1 MADEEYFLSSANSIA
16 TVDQRE
22 AEEVALRLIA
32 RSEVQQARAWAEQ
45 MLGWVLGV
53 DFKQQIDALPSFAEE
68 YIFHYAMRAAN
79 SDPNFPKIVRFMAP
93 PHHWFGTDVPGSRWA
108 GDSPDFIYRT
118 IAVGHGNSYVIRGKA
133 TCANPPSVN
142 YALMDD
148 RAAAPTIL
156 GLLDSLDMQFD
167 TNGDFEITVDPS
179 PANGRPNHIQTKPGA
194 WQIWIRDALGDWSSQ
209 TCNALRVEMLSP
221 PTRGPLSEDEMA
233 ERAAKHAM
241 DGVYYYYYLLR
252 TSFLQPTNAL
262 RPPISSHSLGGM
274 KSQFTCG
281 ASIQIADDEAV
292 IITASQ
298 SGARFRN
305 AVMTDPYARTVHYW
319 DRMTSLNSTQ
329 MKPDADGN
337 HTYVCSHRDPG
348 VHNWLDCCGM
358 AMIKFGQRWQ
368 AFDRSREIE
377 TPTISSKVVKL
388 AELDRHLPEGVQ
400 RIDAEG
406 RKAQIAERT
415 KGFEQRF
422 LDH

>member
-1 MADEEYFLSSANSIA
+1 MSDQDYFLSKSNPIA
-16 TVDQRE
+16 TTDQCE
-22 AEEVALRLIA
+22 AEEAALRLIRRPEVVKA
-32 RSEVQQARAWAEQ
+32 REWVEQ

-53 DFKQQIDALPSFAEE
+53 DIGGQIADLPSFAEE
-68 YIFHYAMRAAN
+68 YVFHYAMRAAN

-93 PHHWFGTDVPGSRWA
+93 PHSWFGRDLPGSRWA

-133 TCANPPSVN
+133 TCATPPSVN

-148 RAAAPTIL
+148 RAAAPTIM
-156 GLLDSLDMQFD
+156 GLLDSLDMEFES
-167 TNGDFEITVDPS
+167 NGDFAITIDPS
-179 PANGRPNHIQTKPGA
+179 PANGRPNHIQTRPGA

-209 TCNALRVEMLSP
+209 SCNQLRVEMLSP

-233 ERAAKHAM
+233 DRAAKHAM

-252 TSFLQPTNAL
+252 TSFLQPKNHL

-274 KSQFTCG
+274 KSQFTCS

-292 IITASQ
+292 VITASH

-319 DRMTSLNSTQ
+319 DRMTSLNSAQ

-358 AMIKFGQRWQ
+358 PMIKFGQRWQ
-368 AFDRSREIE
+368 AFDRSREAE
-377 TPTISSKVVKL
+377 TPTIASKVIKL
-388 AELDRHLPEGVQ
+388 ADLEAHLPAGVA

-406 RKAQIAERT
+406 RKAQIAERLE
-415 KGFEQRF
+415 GFEQRF
-422 LDH
+422 IDR